1 MMGMDASIHVSAIRD
16 ADDRHRR
23 MMTAWQA
30 CKDAGV
36 PPPKE
41 VTGYFNGEPPKPEG
55 LEIGLAGMDTMRGFG
70 EVYGTP
76 HECVVRSFKDDDG
89 YRAGFIIDLSK
100 LPKQCTMLCVSAT
113 VSV

>member
-1 MMGMDASIHVSAIRD
+1 MGMDCSMSVSAIRD

-36 PPPKE
+36 SPPKE
-41 VTGYFNGEPPKPEG
+41 LSLYFNDEPPKPEG

-70 EVYGTP
+70 EVYGES
-76 HECVVRSFKDDDG
+76 HACVVRSFKDEDG

-100 LPKQCTMLCVSAT
+100 LPEQCTMLCVEAT